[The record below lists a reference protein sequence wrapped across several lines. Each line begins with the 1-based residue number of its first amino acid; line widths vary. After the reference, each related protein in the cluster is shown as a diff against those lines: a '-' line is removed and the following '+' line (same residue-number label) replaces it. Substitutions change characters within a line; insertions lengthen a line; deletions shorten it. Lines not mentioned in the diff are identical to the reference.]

1 MSGATWTDLR
11 GGPRVGDLVADPV
24 YPIELESDVVLRGAA
39 AAALD
44 QDYVH
49 HLTLLAFSGGD
60 EGKVVG
66 GAQYVAIDE
75 HRAEVSFSVADRLQ
89 GRGLGSLLLAEDYPS
104 APWFESH
111 TLRFWRCQEHLVAS
125 KERPP
130 RGALSSLRTIQV
142 RLLPRRYP
150 SRRGIPQLLQSAASS
165 RPFPVSRP
173 IRLAQYSP

>member
-11 GGPRVGDLVADPV
+11 GVPRVGDLVADPV
-24 YPIELESDVVLRGAA
+24 YPIELESDVVLRGA

-66 GAQYVAIDE
+66 GAQYVVTDE
-75 HRAEVSFSVADRLQ
+75 HRAEVSFSIADKLQ